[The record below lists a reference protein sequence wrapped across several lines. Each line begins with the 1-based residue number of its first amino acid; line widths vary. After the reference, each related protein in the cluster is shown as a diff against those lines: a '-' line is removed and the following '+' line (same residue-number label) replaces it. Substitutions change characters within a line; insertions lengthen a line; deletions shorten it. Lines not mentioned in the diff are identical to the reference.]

1 MLIKS
6 EQTSHSTHAAV
17 IFMTLLP
24 VLDLANAE
32 IMLGEEKLQL
42 IGDGA
47 LFSFGLPT
55 GERPLDEGDEDLP
68 PGVLIVTAAGDVD
81 RRIGDGARPN
91 LGLVAGD
98 KAKASI

>member
-1 MLIKS
+1 M
-6 EQTSHSTHAAV
+6 
-17 IFMTLLP
+17 
-24 VLDLANAE
+24 
-32 IMLGEEKLQL
+32 
-42 IGDGA
+42 
-47 LFSFGLPT
+47 GLPT

-68 PGVLIVTAAGDVD
+68 PGVLIVTAAGDVE